1 MHMNAIDAAD
11 GLARDS
17 RGVVVT
23 DVIVVAIGQIQD
35 IQPKGDVVGYLP
47 GHSKFVDRLKE
58 ERTLLFSISGADPM
72 YRTPTEPDQG
82 P

>member
-11 GLARDS
+11 GLAGDS

-23 DVIVVAIGQIQD
+23 DVIVIAIGQVQD

-47 GHSKFVDRLKE
+47 GQSKVGRQTRG
-58 ERTLLFSISGADPM
+58 RTNAVVF
-72 YRTPTEPDQG
+72 DQWG
-82 P
+82 